1 MNENESIIYQDMGY
15 AAKAV
20 LRGLFIALYA
30 YITKEEMSQINNLSL

>member
-1 MNENESIIYQDMGY
+1 MKMKVYQDRGH

-30 YITKEEMSQINNLSL
+30 YITKEEMAQINNLSF